1 MAAAPRG
8 VAAASPGGG
17 PGGARLAARPLRIAH
32 GPSPPGGH
40 VAALAGSQEEG
51 RGAQRWPWP
60 WADRRWVR
68 DGVLGCEG
76 GRAGSP
82 RGPLSPPA
90 PLPRARRPTFWGRGS
105 LGLRGPGLLP
115 AGLRSGAPR
124 EKGKGGEGARG
135 PPRMGAAGTRVARIL
150 RRGWEGRGGS
160 LFYIPA
166 ERDKGFPLC
175 REGEKKIEDPLH
187 THAEASRCCCGWG
200 KVCVLHPAAETWR
213 ELRGEL
219 RLGGRGRETERS
231 GSPLTFPALGSK
243 AEVVPEPGT
252 RLWLLAEQ
260 MVCLQGGTGTRRV
273 LVGLMM
279 CLWGCPATGLL

>member
-124 EKGKGGEGARG
+124 EKGKGGVGGSGTPRYGGCGDTRGSRPPARLG
-135 PPRMGAAGTRVARIL
+135 G
-150 RRGWEGRGGS
+150 EGR
-160 LFYIPA
+160 LAVLHP
-166 ERDKGFPLC
+166 C
-175 REGEKKIEDPLH
+175 REGQ
-187 THAEASRCCCGWG
+187 R
-200 KVCVLHPAAETWR
+200 V
-213 ELRGEL
+213 
-219 RLGGRGRETERS
+219 
-231 GSPLTFPALGSK
+231 SPLQ
-243 AEVVPEPGT
+243 
-252 RLWLLAEQ
+252 R
-260 MVCLQGGTGTRRV
+260 GGKKNRRPSPYTRRS
-273 LVGLMM
+273 
-279 CLWGCPATGLL
+279 